1 MTNMSHDRF
10 LEATGKA
17 RWATIDEF
25 MSMLDDADYWDEEFT
40 SAAVAQR
47 KKIHIRGVI
56 RNLKDKD
63 GWPVFAS
70 VVQVDSDGNEVRI
83 YKQETFFD
91 RDDYMQVV
99 SYHVDVVRHHVTMA
113 VGYRNRA
120 KGRYGMQIPLPD
132 MFEREG
138 VLAGD

>member
-1 MTNMSHDRF
+1 MTNMSHDAF

-17 RWATIDEF
+17 QWATIDELV
-25 MSMLDDADYWDEEFT
+25 SMLDKAEYWDEAFT
-40 SAAVAQR
+40 AQAVAQR

-63 GWPVFAS
+63 GWPIFAS
-70 VVQVDSDGNEVRI
+70 VVQVDEDGNEVRI

-99 SYHVDVVRHHVTMA
+99 SYHVDIVRHHVTMA
-113 VGYRNRA
+113 VGYRQRA
-120 KGRYGMQIPLPD
+120 KHRYGMQIELPL
-132 MFEREG
+132 MFEEDRIA
-138 VLAGD
+138 AGD